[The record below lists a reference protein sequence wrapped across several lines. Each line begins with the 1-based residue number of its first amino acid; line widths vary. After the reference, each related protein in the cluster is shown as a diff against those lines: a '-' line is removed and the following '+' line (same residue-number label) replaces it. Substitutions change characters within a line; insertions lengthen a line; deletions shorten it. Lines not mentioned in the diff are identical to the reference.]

1 MATVA
6 VAVDHGGFA
15 LKQAII
21 DEVRASGCHIIDL
34 GANSEDPVD
43 YPDIAARLKDAI
55 RKGDAD
61 RGVLICGTGIGV
73 SIAANRD
80 PGIRAA
86 LCYDTET
93 ASLARRHNDANVIC
107 LGGRKTGET
116 KAREM
121 VRLFLSTEF
130 DQGRHARRVAKLDDR
145 QKST

>member
-6 VAVDHGGFA
+6 VAVDHGGFV
-15 LKQAII
+15 LKRAVI
-21 DEVRASGCHIIDL
+21 DEVRASGCDIIDL
-34 GANSEDPVD
+34 GANGEDPVD
-43 YPDIAARLKDAI
+43 YPDVAARLKDAI
-55 RKGDAD
+55 RNGDAE

-80 PGIRAA
+80 PAIRAA
-86 LCYDTET
+86 LCYDAET

-116 KAREM
+116 RAREM

-130 DQGRHARRVAKLDDR
+130 DRGRHMRRVEKLDDR
-145 QKST
+145 RETP